1 MAEKTKKKSY
11 RLYVW
16 SFWAIFILG
25 FSAFFMLFYGI
36 AAGWFGFMPT
46 FEQLENPKS
55 YLASEVISSDQT
67 TLGKYYIENRSNV
80 HYSELSPNLVDALIA
95 TEDIRFR
102 QHSGVDGKAIMRV
115 AYGVITGTHKG
126 GGSTISQQ
134 LAKNLFPRGENLS
147 MLELVIRKL
156 KEWVTAIK
164 LERNYSK
171 NEIVAMY
178 FNTVPFGSQSFG
190 IKSAA
195 KTFYNKRPIE
205 LTREEAALL
214 VGILKAPSWYSPV
227 RNPDRAYK
235 RRNIVLAQM
244 EKYDYISQS
253 QYNSL
258 KMIPINMSD
267 YRMQDHVTGP
277 APYLREYL
285 RNIIYADKPVRDNY
299 YTFQAYKEDS
309 IEWQINP
316 LYGWINKNP
325 RPDGTKYNIYKD
337 GLKIYTTINSRL
349 QKHAEAAVTE
359 HLSQDL
365 QPSFFNHWEGIE
377 HAPFDF
383 EEEVSERLIDQILNQ
398 AMRRTDRYR
407 SLRQR
412 DVSRDSIKKVFNTPA
427 KMQVFSWGGD
437 IDTIMTPMD
446 SIRYHKSILQSG
458 LLSMEPQ
465 TGYVRA
471 YVGGIDYKYFK
482 YDHISQGK
490 RQVGSTFKPFLY
502 TLAMQHGNYS
512 PCSKV
517 PNVQPSVELPSGE
530 IWEPKNSSSFKEGE
544 MVTLKEALANSIN
557 WVSAYLIKRYTP
569 SAVKKVVKKMGVK
582 SYIPA
587 VPAISLGT
595 PDLSLYEMVGAMN
608 TYANKG
614 VYIKPSFVTRIEDKH
629 GNVIEEFIPY
639 QEEAMSAETAYL
651 MLELMKGV
659 VQSGTGVRLRWK
671 YEFQNPIAGKTGTTQ
686 NNSDGWFMGITPDLT
701 TGIWTGAED
710 RSVHFRTITLGQGA
724 NMALPIWALYMK
736 RIYADST
743 LKISSGDFEEPQQ
756 GLSVEIDCE
765 KYEQKLEKNPLRDDR
780 GGF

>member
-1 MAEKTKKKSY
+1 MAEKAEKKSY
-11 RLYVW
+11 RSYVW
-16 SFWAIFILG
+16 GFWSIYLVGLA
-25 FSAFFMLFYGI
+25 AVVMLFVGI
-36 AAGWFGFMPT
+36 ASGWLGFMPT

-55 YLASEVISSDQT
+55 YLASEVISSDQQ

-80 HYSELSPNLVDALIA
+80 HYSELSPNLVNALVA

-102 QHSGVDGKAIMRV
+102 QHSGVDGKALIRV
-115 AYGVITGTHKG
+115 AYGLMTGTHKG
-126 GGSTISQQ
+126 GGSTITQQ
-134 LAKNLFPRGENLS
+134 LAKNLFPRDDNLS
-147 MLELVIRKL
+147 SVELVIRKL

-178 FNTVPFGSQSFG
+178 LNTVPFGSHTFG

-205 LTREEAALL
+205 LNKEEAAML
-214 VGILKAPSWYSPV
+214 VGVLKAQSWYNPV
-227 RNPDRAYK
+227 RNPQRAYR
-235 RRNIVLAQM
+235 RRNVVLGQL
-244 EKYDYISQS
+244 EKYDYITKPQFD
-253 QYNSL
+253 SL
-258 KMIPINMSD
+258 TNLPVDMSD
-267 YRMQDHVTGP
+267 YRVQDHIAGP
-277 APYLREYL
+277 APYFREFL
-285 RNIIYADKPVRDNY
+285 RNILYADKPKRDDY

-316 LYGWINKNP
+316 VYGWVNKNP
-325 RPDGTKYNIYKD
+325 RPDGTKYNLYKD
-337 GLKIYTTINSRL
+337 GLKIYTTINARM
-349 QKHAEAAVTE
+349 QKHAEAAVQE

-365 QPSFFNHWEGIE
+365 QPTFFEHWEDVE
-377 HAPFDF
+377 NAPFNF
-383 EEEVSERLIDQILNQ
+383 EEDAERQIEQLMTQ
-398 AMRRTDRYR
+398 AMRRTERYR
-407 SLRQR
+407 RLNERGMSM
-412 DVSRDSIKKVFNTPA
+412 DSIKKVFNTPT
-427 KMQVFSWGGD
+427 KMEIFSWGGD

-471 YVGGIDYKYFK
+471 YVGGIDYEYFK
-482 YDHISQGK
+482 YDHVTQGK

-530 IWEPKNSSSFKEGE
+530 IWEPKNSTDYKEGQ

-569 SAVKKVVKKMGVK
+569 SAVKKVVHKMGVK
-582 SYIPA
+582 SHIPA

-659 VQSGTGVRLRWK
+659 VQTGTGVRLRWK

-710 RSVHFRTITLGQGA
+710 RSVHFRTIKLGQGA

-736 RIYADST
+736 RIYADSS
-743 LKISSGDFEEPQQ
+743 LKISRGDFEKPPQ
-756 GLSVEIDCE
+756 GISVEIDCE
-765 KYEQKLEKNPLRDDR
+765 KYEQQQETNPLRDDR